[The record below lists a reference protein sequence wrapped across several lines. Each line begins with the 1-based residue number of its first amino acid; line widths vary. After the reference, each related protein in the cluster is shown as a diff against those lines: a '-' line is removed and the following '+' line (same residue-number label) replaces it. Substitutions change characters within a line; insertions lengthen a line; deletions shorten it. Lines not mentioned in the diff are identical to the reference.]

1 MASGLCVPHQQAAHM
16 AAPTEGQNIKK
27 ILANGEPSTHGA
39 KQMGWMAP
47 AHGIRV
53 PKLWKRSSNHEPKE
67 PSAMEITTIGLDLAK
82 NVFQVHAINSASNV
96 VVKRTLRRSQ
106 MRRFFEQLDPCL
118 VGIEACG
125 TSHYWAREITRLGHE
140 VRLMPP
146 AYVKPYVKRGKTDAS
161 DAEAICE
168 AVTRPTMRYVAIKS
182 PEQQA
187 ALALHR
193 TRDLFVKQRTQLVN
207 MIRGLLAEFGIEI
220 RRGIGQALMLAKRI
234 AAGDVPDTPP
244 LAAKVIAG
252 LAGQVLDL
260 QVRLNEIEREL
271 LAWHRSN
278 DIAKRLATIPG
289 IGPVCATALA
299 ASVSDPHQFRSGRQF
314 AAWLGLTPLQHSSG
328 GKERLG
334 RISKMGDKY
343 LRRLLV
349 VGMTSLIRRAKY
361 KPEAVDPWLADLLSR
376 KPARLVTVALANKAA
391 RVVWAIM
398 VRGGVYH
405 RPAGVTIPV

>member
-1 MASGLCVPHQQAAHM
+1 MQ
-16 AAPTEGQNIKK
+16 
-27 ILANGEPSTHGA
+27 
-39 KQMGWMAP
+39 
-47 AHGIRV
+47 
-53 PKLWKRSSNHEPKE
+53 
-67 PSAMEITTIGLDLAK
+67 ITTIGLDLAK
-82 NVFQVHAINSASNV
+82 NVFQVHAINSAGEV
-96 VVKRTLRRSQ
+96 VVKKTLRRVQ
-106 MRRFFEQLDPCL
+106 LRRFFEQLDPCL

-125 TSHYWAREITRLGHE
+125 SSHYWAREITELGHE

-146 AYVKPYVKRGKTDAS
+146 AYVKPYVKRGKTDAG

-168 AVTRPTMRYVAIKS
+168 AVRRPTMRYVAIKS
-182 PEQQA
+182 PDQQA

-220 RRGIGQALMLAKRI
+220 RRGIEQALMLAKRI
-234 AAGDVPDTPP
+234 AAHEVPDIPP
-244 LAAKVIAG
+244 LAARVIAG

-260 QVRLNEIEREL
+260 QARLGEIEREL

-278 DIAKRLATIPG
+278 DISKRLATIPG
-289 IGPVCATALA
+289 IGTVCATALA
-299 ASVSDPHQFRSGRQF
+299 ASVTDPHQFRSGRQF

-398 VRGGVYH
+398 VRGGVY
-405 RPAGVTIPV
+405 RRSAGAGVMTPL

>member
-1 MASGLCVPHQQAAHM
+1 M
-16 AAPTEGQNIKK
+16 K
-27 ILANGEPSTHGA
+27 
-39 KQMGWMAP
+39 
-47 AHGIRV
+47 
-53 PKLWKRSSNHEPKE
+53 
-67 PSAMEITTIGLDLAK
+67 ITTIGLDLAK
-82 NVFQVHAINSASNV
+82 RVFQVHAVNGAGEV
-96 VVKRTLRRSQ
+96 TVRKTLRRAQ
-106 MRRFFEQLDPCL
+106 MLGFFAKLDPCL

-125 TSHYWAREITRLGHE
+125 TSHYWAREITKLGHK

-146 AYVKPYVKRGKTDAS
+146 AYVKPYVKRGKTDAG

-220 RRGIGQALMLAKRI
+220 RRGITHALMLAERI
-234 AAGDVPDTPP
+234 AAGEIPDIPP
-244 LAAKVIAG
+244 LAAKVITG
-252 LAGQVLDL
+252 LAGQILDL
-260 QVRLNEIEREL
+260 QARLREIEREL
-271 LAWHRSN
+271 LAWHRSS
-278 DIAKRLATIPG
+278 DIARRLATIPG
-289 IGPVCATALA
+289 VGTICATALA
-299 ASVSDPHQFRSGRQF
+299 ASVTDPHKFRSGRQF

-349 VGMTSLIRRAKY
+349 VGMTSLVRRAKY
-361 KPEAVDPWLADLLSR
+361 KPDAVDARLAHLLSR
-376 KPARLVTVALANKAA
+376 KPVRVVTVALANKTA
-391 RVVWAIM
+391 RVIWAIM
-398 VRGGVYH
+398 TRGGTY
-405 RPAGVTIPV
+405 RAPQPAGAVVA

>member
-1 MASGLCVPHQQAAHM
+1 
-16 AAPTEGQNIKK
+16 
-27 ILANGEPSTHGA
+27 
-39 KQMGWMAP
+39 
-47 AHGIRV
+47 
-53 PKLWKRSSNHEPKE
+53 
-67 PSAMEITTIGLDLAK
+67 MEITTIGLDLAK
-82 NVFQVHAINSASNV
+82 NVFQVHGIDGANKVAL
-96 VVKRTLRRSQ
+96 KKALRRSQ
-106 MRRFFEQLDPCL
+106 MRGFFERLAPCL

-125 TSHYWAREITRLGHE
+125 TSHYWAREITKLGHE

-207 MIRGLLAEFGIEI
+207 MIRSLLAEFGIEL
-220 RRGIGQALMLAKRI
+220 RRGIEQALMLARRI
-234 AAGDVPDTPP
+234 AAHEVPDIPP
-244 LAAKVIAG
+244 LAAKVIAS

-260 QVRLNEIEREL
+260 QARLREIELQL
-271 LAWHRSN
+271 LAWLRSN

-289 IGPVCATALA
+289 IGTVCATALA
-299 ASVSDPHQFRSGRQF
+299 ASVTDPHQFRSGRQF

-361 KPEAVDPWLADLLSR
+361 KPEAVDPWLADLLAR

-391 RVVWAIM
+391 RIVWAIM
-398 VRGGVYH
+398 VRGGVY
-405 RPAGVTIPV
+405 RMTGANATTSA

>member
-1 MASGLCVPHQQAAHM
+1 MEV
-16 AAPTEGQNIKK
+16 
-27 ILANGEPSTHGA
+27 ST
-39 KQMGWMAP
+39 
-47 AHGIRV
+47 V
-53 PKLWKRSSNHEPKE
+53 
-67 PSAMEITTIGLDLAK
+67 GLDLAK
-82 NVFQVHAINSASNV
+82 NVFQVHAINSAGAV
-96 VVKRTLRRSQ
+96 VVRKTLRRAQ
-106 MRRFFEQLDPCL
+106 MHRFFEQLEPCL

-125 TSHYWAREITRLGHE
+125 TSHYWAREISKCGHD

-187 ALALHR
+187 MLALHR

-207 MIRGLLAEFGIEI
+207 MIRSLLAEFGIDI
-220 RRGIGQALMLAKRI
+220 RRGIEQALTVARRFTSDETPGL
-234 AAGDVPDTPP
+234 PP

-252 LAGQVLDL
+252 LSEQVLYL
-260 QVRLNEIEREL
+260 QAKLRELEREL
-271 LAWHRSN
+271 LAWHRSS
-278 DIAKRLATIPG
+278 DVAKRLATIPG
-289 IGPVCATALA
+289 IGTVCATALA
-299 ASVSDPHQFRSGRQF
+299 ASVTDPHQFRSGRQF

-349 VGMTSLIRRAKY
+349 VGMTSLVRRAKY
-361 KPEAVDPWLADLLSR
+361 KPEAVDPWLDGLLSR

-391 RVVWAIM
+391 RIVWAIM
-398 VRGGVYH
+398 VRGGVYR
-405 RPAGVTIPV
+405 RPIGAATAA

>member
-1 MASGLCVPHQQAAHM
+1 
-16 AAPTEGQNIKK
+16 
-27 ILANGEPSTHGA
+27 
-39 KQMGWMAP
+39 
-47 AHGIRV
+47 
-53 PKLWKRSSNHEPKE
+53 
-67 PSAMEITTIGLDLAK
+67 MEITTVGLDLAK
-82 NVFQVHAINSASNV
+82 NVFQVHGINSGGQVA
-96 VVKRTLRRSQ
+96 VKKALRRSQ
-106 MRRFFEQLDPCL
+106 VRRFFEQLDPCL

-125 TSHYWAREITRLGHE
+125 TSHYWAREITGLGHE

-146 AYVKPYVKRGKTDAS
+146 AYVKPYVKRGKTDAG

-182 PEQQA
+182 PDQQA

-220 RRGIGQALMLAKRI
+220 RRGIEQALMLAKRI
-234 AAGDVPDTPP
+234 AAGDMPEIPP
-244 LAAKVIAG
+244 LAAKMIAG
-252 LAGQVLDL
+252 LAGQVLNL
-260 QVRLNEIEREL
+260 QARLVDIEREL

-278 DIAKRLATIPG
+278 DVAKRLATIPG
-289 IGPVCATALA
+289 IGTVCATALA
-299 ASVSDPHQFRSGRQF
+299 ATVTDPHQFRSGRQF
-314 AAWLGLTPLQHSSG
+314 GAWLGLTPLQHSSG

-398 VRGGVYH
+398 VRGGVY
-405 RPAGVTIPV
+405 RSPPGAGALASV

>member
-1 MASGLCVPHQQAAHM
+1 
-16 AAPTEGQNIKK
+16 
-27 ILANGEPSTHGA
+27 
-39 KQMGWMAP
+39 
-47 AHGIRV
+47 
-53 PKLWKRSSNHEPKE
+53 
-67 PSAMEITTIGLDLAK
+67 MEITTVGLDLAK
-82 NVFQVHAINSASNV
+82 NVFQVHGINGASEIA
-96 VVKRTLRRSQ
+96 VKKALRRSQ
-106 MRRFFEQLDPCL
+106 VRRFFEQLDRCL

-125 TSHYWAREITRLGHE
+125 TSHYWAREITKLGHE

-146 AYVKPYVKRGKTDAS
+146 AYVKPYVKRGKSDAS

-168 AVTRPTMRYVAIKS
+168 AVRRPTMRYVAIKS
-182 PEQQA
+182 PDQQA

-220 RRGIGQALMLAKRI
+220 RRGIEQALMLARRI
-234 AAGDVPDTPP
+234 TAGELPDIPP
-244 LAAKVIAG
+244 LAARVIAG

-260 QVRLNEIEREL
+260 QARLGEIEREL

-278 DIAKRLATIPG
+278 DVAKRLATIPG
-289 IGPVCATALA
+289 IGTVCATALA
-299 ASVSDPHQFRSGRQF
+299 ASVTDPHQFRSGRQF

-349 VGMTSLIRRAKY
+349 VGMTSLIWRAKY

-391 RVVWAIM
+391 RVAWAIM
-398 VRGGVYH
+398 VRGGVY
-405 RPAGVTIPV
+405 RRSPGAGALVPV